1 MTVDGT
7 EPVDVRAR
15 GRAADAVVAMNGAE
29 PVRAQVA
36 AAPGEQRPAGVGAGG
51 RWPSGIRVPVTV
63 DGVTRSYAVALAGDT
78 LWLGR
83 DGQAWAVREQAPL
96 DAAAAQAAVGSG
108 GPVVS
113 PMPGTVTLVEVAE
126 GQAVTAGQRLVVVE
140 AMKMEHVLAAPVDG
154 IVRDLR
160 AKPGGTV
167 AKDAVL
173 LVVEPVDREEQE

>member
-1 MTVDGT
+1 
-7 EPVDVRAR
+7 
-15 GRAADAVVAMNGAE
+15 
-29 PVRAQVA
+29 
-36 AAPGEQRPAGVGAGG
+36 
-51 RWPSGIRVPVTV
+51 VPVTV
-63 DGVTRSYAVALAGDT
+63 HGVTRSYAVALAGDT

-96 DAAAAQAAVGSG
+96 DAAAAQAAAGSG